1 MILHAGT
8 WASASSPR
16 QGAPVRR
23 RLLLTLVVGLA
34 CLAVTGCEAA
44 PAARDPQAH
53 PGQLVRLADGRRLNL
68 RCSGK
73 GAPTVLLEGGFAATS
88 LAWWKV
94 QPKIARTN
102 RVCSYD
108 RAGYGFSDE
117 GPAPRDGA
125 ATARD
130 LDHALRRARIR
141 GPFILVGHSAGGLYA
156 RLFADRRARDVV
168 GIVLVDTSVEFQEQR
183 FAAAFGPGA
192 GSLAGIR
199 QRAVRCLEAAERK
212 ALPSGDPALARCTPR
227 AGDGEAAAARMA
239 EAVNPANWRTQISE
253 LDSLW
258 TSTSRAV
265 EAGGGAYAA
274 TPLVV
279 LTAGD
284 AYDDA
289 PEPGRTMIRAFWT
302 GLHQEVAARSSRG
315 AQRSVAK
322 SSHMMMF
329 DQPDAIVAAVAEVS
343 AMAKD
348 TAR

>member
-1 MILHAGT
+1 MAARSRLIL
-8 WASASSPR
+8 
-16 QGAPVRR
+16 V
-23 RLLLTLVVGLA
+23 LVAGLA
-34 CLAVTGCEAA
+34 SLAVTGCKAAA
-44 PAARDPQAH
+44 PARDPEAH

-68 RCSGK
+68 RCTGK
-73 GAPTVLLEGGFAATS
+73 GAPTVLLESGFAATS

-130 LDHALRRARIR
+130 LDHALRRAKIR
-141 GPFILVGHSAGGLYA
+141 GPFILVGHSAGGLYV
-156 RLFADRRARDVV
+156 RLLADRRPRDVV
-168 GIVLVDTSVEFQEQR
+168 GMVLVDTSVEFQEQR
-183 FAAAFGPGA
+183 FAGAFGPGA
-192 GSLAGIR
+192 GSLAAIR
-199 QRAVRCLEAAERK
+199 QRAARCLEAAERK
-212 ALPSGDPALARCTPR
+212 ALPSDDPALARCTPKPR
-227 AGDGEAAAARMA
+227 SGQAADARMA
-239 EAVNPANWRTQISE
+239 EAVNPANWRTQVSE

-258 TSTSRAV
+258 TTTSRAV
-265 EAGGGAYAA
+265 EAGRASFGDM
-274 TPLVV
+274 PLIV

-284 AYDDA
+284 AYDEL
-289 PEPGRTMIRAFWT
+289 PEPGRGMVRAFWT

-315 AQRSVAK
+315 VQRPVAK

-343 AMAKD
+343 AMAK
-348 TAR
+348 APER

>member
-1 MILHAGT
+1 MAARSRLIL
-8 WASASSPR
+8 
-16 QGAPVRR
+16 V
-23 RLLLTLVVGLA
+23 LVAGLA
-34 CLAVTGCEAA
+34 SLAVTGCKAAA
-44 PAARDPQAH
+44 PARDPQAH

-73 GAPTVLLEGGFAATS
+73 GGPTVLLEGGFAATS

-94 QPKIARTN
+94 QPRIARTN

-117 GPAPRDGA
+117 GPSPRDGA

-130 LDHALRRARIR
+130 LDHALRVAKIR
-141 GPFILVGHSAGGLYA
+141 GPFILVGHSAGGLYV
-156 RLFADRRARDVV
+156 RLFADRRPRDVV
-168 GIVLVDTSVEFQEQR
+168 GMVLVDTSVEFQEQR
-183 FAAAFGPGA
+183 FGAAFGAGA

-199 QRAVRCLEAAERK
+199 QRAARCLEAAERK
-212 ALPSGDPALARCTPR
+212 ALPSDDPALARCTPKPR
-227 AGDGEAAAARMA
+227 DGQAADAADARMA

-258 TSTSRAV
+258 TTTSRAV
-265 EAGGGAYAA
+265 EAGGASYGDM
-274 TPLVV
+274 PLIV

-284 AYDDA
+284 AYDEA
-289 PEPGRTMIRAFWT
+289 PEPGRTMVRAFWT
-302 GLHQEVAARSSRG
+302 GLHQEAAAHSTRG
-315 AQRSVAK
+315 EQRSVAK

-343 AMAKD
+343 AMSKA
-348 TAR
+348 TRP

>member
-1 MILHAGT
+1 MIPAMPTLI
-8 WASASSPR
+8 
-16 QGAPVRR
+16 
-23 RLLLTLVVGLA
+23 LLLVAGFA
-34 CLAVTGCEAA
+34 SLAVTGCKAAA
-44 PAARDPQAH
+44 PARDPQAQ

-73 GAPTVLLEGGFAATS
+73 GAPTVLMESGFAATS

-130 LDHALRRARIR
+130 LDHALRVARIR

-156 RLFADRRARDVV
+156 RLFVDRRPRDVV
-168 GIVLVDTSVEFQEQR
+168 GMVLVDTSVEFQERR
-183 FAAAFGPGA
+183 FATAFGAGA
-192 GSLAGIR
+192 GSLDGVR

-212 ALPSGDPALARCTPR
+212 ALPSDDPALARCAPKPR
-227 AGDGEAAAARMA
+227 DGQAAAARMA
-239 EAVNPANWRTQISE
+239 EAVNPANWRTQVSE

-258 TSTSRAV
+258 TTTSRAV
-265 EAGGGAYAA
+265 EAGRASYGDM
-274 TPLVV
+274 PLIV

-284 AYDDA
+284 AYGDL
-289 PEPGRTMIRAFWT
+289 PEPGRAMVRAFWT
-302 GLHQEVAARSSRG
+302 SLHREVAARSTRG

-343 AMAKD
+343 AMSKA
-348 TAR
+348 ARP